1 MAAPRNDLKGRAGT
15 VAGYGL
21 YAGCVRAASFAEG
34 RIGYCEWARRSRRLE
49 YIHSIDDRYDHD
61 IDELMA

>member
-1 MAAPRNDLKGRAGT
+1 MVVLLG
-15 VAGYGL
+15 
-21 YAGCVRAASFAEG
+21 ASKIGPNPER
-34 RIGYCEWARRSRRLE
+34 RIGYRECALSSGRLE